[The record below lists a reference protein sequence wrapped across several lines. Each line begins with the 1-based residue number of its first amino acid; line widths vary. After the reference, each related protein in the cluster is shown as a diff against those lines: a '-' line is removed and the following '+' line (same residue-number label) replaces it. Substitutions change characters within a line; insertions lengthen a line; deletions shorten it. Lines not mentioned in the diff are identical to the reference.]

1 MCIFGPGG
9 CMGVTHKHNDSALEG
24 AGSWLKITANKEP
37 NDCGINMMRLG
48 NHSVCMYG
56 TYTAALATGGPATS
70 SMICACAGLSVPSM
84 SHPRMNAAARCHL
97 HTLHLFLLSWRF
109 SATLYLHTSLLEQ
122 RIALSLLIL
131 CWNESTE

>member
-1 MCIFGPGG
+1 
-9 CMGVTHKHNDSALEG
+9 MGVTHKHNDSALEG

-48 NHSVCMYG
+48 NHSVCMYVPYMH
-56 TYTAALATGGPATS
+56 TLWYTAALATGGPVTS
-70 SMICACAGLSVPSM
+70 SMKCACAGLSVPSM

-109 SATLYLHTSLLEQ
+109 SAT
-122 RIALSLLIL
+122 
-131 CWNESTE
+131 